1 VIHARAIRIPLRW
14 YTVITLVQITAEE
27 ISMRPATAT
36 VANAAPQT
44 ERPVSGRARFDS
56 SREESLLKVDLSDL
70 VLPKVN
76 DLHVDGL
83 KPNWFA
89 RLFGKR

>member
-1 VIHARAIRIPLRW
+1 LLSNF
-14 YTVITLVQITAEE
+14 TQFEDT
-27 ISMRPATAT
+27 SMRSATA
-36 VANAAPQT
+36 AAPALNAAQM
-44 ERPVSGRARFDS
+44 EQAMAAVKGRVRLESGK
-56 SREESLLKVDLSDL
+56 EEVLLKVDLSDL

-83 KPNWFA
+83 KSSWFA

>member
-1 VIHARAIRIPLRW
+1 
-14 YTVITLVQITAEE
+14 
-27 ISMRPATAT
+27 MRSATA
-36 VANAAPQT
+36 AAAPVNNVQM
-44 ERPVSGRARFDS
+44 ERAMAVVKSGVRLESGR
-56 SREESLLKVDLSDL
+56 EEHLLKVDLSDL

-83 KPNWFA
+83 KSNWFA